1 MKTDGG
7 AAINR
12 RPSGFD
18 LNQYNELRA
27 AIVSE
32 RAKRVINSRS
42 WRVTEVARKVNALG
56 KKLRRAAMRLG
67 SPLERR
73 QGRNYDQVLAEAV
86 ELVEASALFDE
97 PYYLE
102 QLKQR
107 GIKTGDCITHFLT
120 TGWKA
125 GLNPNTFFDCR
136 YYINK
141 ASKANIQVR
150 INPLVHYLLEG
161 ARLRLRTSSY
171 FDTAYYVSN
180 QQDVI
185 ASDINPLTHFL
196 QFGIFE
202 NRLPVML
209 SSTTSLSAGKRR
221 TYRNW
226 SAANSNESAET
237 SRVSGESQFDCVLCI
252 HSASLT
258 GAPLLGLSIL
268 RHFLDLG
275 LEVLLVLL
283 DDGELVPE
291 FFSLCPVID
300 LSECVNYKEYL
311 SAELEK
317 LLSSGRLTNSVPVL
331 LNSAEN
337 LVICEV
343 FNSLSFKT
351 TVLVH
356 EFMTDYSEAQQRH
369 LLENADNLVFSC
381 QTTEASC
388 QYSHQYQC
396 RTHILPQGLLDE
408 TFLNLDRQMGRAFLQ
423 KQLAIEPEDFVVL
436 ACGTAEHRKGVD
448 YFVQS
453 AVSYL
458 SRPSAGSNT
467 HFIWIGAPLDPS
479 DAFYRLVQQDLS
491 RSASKANIHFV
502 GQQSELAPFFA
513 GADLFMLPSRQDPL
527 PCVLHLAMAA
537 GLPTLAFEDCGGASE
552 ILAGGGGSLIPYGN
566 IDRMVDAIQNY
577 RQDHNLLQQAKH
589 EARRIVS
596 SRYLMKDYI
605 AALLALTGLVP
616 SPVHSVD
623 QVKEHYE
630 AHSQTYLDTYGSIL
644 QAYRPQ
650 DVDEMLQAQLDLA
663 DLKDGMSVLDAGC
676 GVCGPA
682 VYFAARRDVH
692 IEAITL
698 SAVQKEA
705 AVDLVAREGLSDR
718 VFVQVAD
725 FHSLEDLYPED
736 RFDRILFLE
745 SLCHSPEPYQALS
758 SARRVIKRDG
768 LLFIK
773 DFVMHDWRDDPEMH
787 EKQQCYAGLSYELY
801 RYRLLY
807 IEQLTA
813 LLKLSG
819 FSVKKSIINMYSGQ
833 EDPSAQLNF
842 EGAAGFDWRKIAGGS
857 FHIADSIIL
866 LAEPS

>member
-1 MKTDGG
+1 MKIDGG

-18 LNQYNELRA
+18 LSQYNELRA
-27 AIVSE
+27 TIVSE

-42 WRVTEVARKVNALG
+42 WRVTEVARKVNALS
-56 KKLRRAAMRLG
+56 KKLKRAAMRLG
-67 SPLERR
+67 YPLEIQ
-73 QGRNYDQVLAEAV
+73 QGRSYDQVLAEAV
-86 ELVEASALFDE
+86 ELVEASGLFDE

-120 TGWKA
+120 TGWKT

-209 SSTTSLSAGKRR
+209 SSSTSLSEGKRR

-226 SAANSNESAET
+226 SSANSNESVET

-311 SAELEK
+311 SAELEN

-343 FNSLSFKT
+343 FNSLSFNT

-381 QTTEASC
+381 QTTKASC
-388 QYSHQYQC
+388 HYLHQYQC

-423 KQLAIEPEDFVVL
+423 KQLSIEPEDFVVL

-458 SRPSAGSNT
+458 SRQPEGGNT
-467 HFIWIGAPLDPS
+467 HFIWIGDPLEPS
-479 DAFYRLVQQDLS
+479 DMFYRLVQQDLS

-502 GQQSELAPFFA
+502 GKQSELAPFFA

-537 GLPTLAFEDCGGASE
+537 GLPTLAFADCGGASE
-552 ILAGGGGSLIPYGN
+552 ILAGGGGSLVPYGN

-577 RQDHNLLQQAKH
+577 RQDHNLLQRAKH
-589 EARRIVS
+589 EARKIVG
-596 SRYLMKDYI
+596 SRFLMKDYI

-682 VYFAARRDVH
+682 VYFAARRDLH

-698 SAVQKEA
+698 SEAQKEA
-705 AVDLVAREGLSDR
+705 ADHLIAREGLSDK

-745 SLCHSPEPYQALS
+745 SLCHSPAPYEALS
-758 SARRVIKRDG
+758 SARRVIKEDG

-773 DFVMHDWRDDPEMH
+773 DFVMHDWREDPEMH

-819 FSVKKSIINMYSGQ
+819 FSVKKSIINLYSGQ

-866 LAEPS
+866 LAEPF